1 MKILAIA
8 LARHSQ
14 FSGIFDVLRRKHE
27 ITLVAPDGTGEAPG
41 LRVIP
46 FTPARVTSGSRAE
59 RAVGSF
65 LGTARAVAS
74 AIEPLRGERFD
85 VVFGQVSFGCTHEIR
100 RVLGAPVVSHV
111 ELPGREMAT
120 ARPEFPPSRED
131 IEAGEA
137 HRALVDQS
145 LRASDL
151 IITPSRHAAGLLPRD
166 VAPRVRVSM
175 EGFRVG
181 PLRDAAERSALRQ
194 RHGLPADAP
203 LLGYFG
209 RTLEAMRG
217 FDIFVQTAREVRRAL
232 PGAAFLVVGE
242 PVTHYGSEQAALGG
256 ESFKDFALRTAGVAE
271 RELMFRRIQPFPV
284 YRELLAAVD
293 AAVFPIFES
302 AGHWSFFDSL
312 AEGTPAV
319 AARRAFFPEVIR
331 DGQNGLLCD
340 VRDVAN
346 FAARSVALLTIP
358 GLRARIG
365 RAAWET
371 ARRDFTEERA
381 AARYEAVFEEAARLP
396 ARALTA
402 SAPG

>member
-1 MKILAIA
+1 MKILAIT
-8 LARHSQ
+8 LARHGQ
-14 FSGIFDVLRRKHE
+14 FSGIFDVLRHRHE

-41 LRVIP
+41 LRSVP
-46 FTPARVTSGSRAE
+46 FTPVRVTSGSRAE
-59 RAVGSF
+59 RALGSF

-74 AIEPLRGERFD
+74 ALEPLRRERFD

-100 RVLGAPVVSHV
+100 RVVGAPVVSHV

-120 ARPEFPPSRED
+120 ARPELPPPRED

-137 HRALVDQS
+137 HRALVDES

-166 VAPRVRVSM
+166 VAPRVRVGM
-175 EGFRVG
+175 EGLRVG
-181 PLRDAAERSALRQ
+181 PLRDAAARRALRE
-194 RHGLPADAP
+194 RHGLPVDAP

-209 RTLEAMRG
+209 GTLEAERG
-217 FDIFVQTAREVRRAL
+217 FDVFVQAAREVRRAL

-242 PVTHYGSEQAALGG
+242 PVTHDGGEQAALGG
-256 ESFKDFALRTAGVAE
+256 ESFKDYALRTAGMAE
-271 RELMFRRIQPFPV
+271 RDLMFRRSQSFSV
-284 YRELLAAVD
+284 DRELVAAVD
-293 AAVFPIFES
+293 AAVFPSFES

-331 DGQNGLLCD
+331 DGQNVLLSD
-340 VRDVAN
+340 VRDVAD
-346 FAARSVALLTIP
+346 FAARSIALLTLP

-381 AARYEAVFEEAARLP
+381 AARYEAVFEEAARSP
-396 ARALTA
+396 ARATP
-402 SAPG
+402 S